1 MSDTQSLTRTALPE
15 KLPDWG
21 VLVLE
26 SHHAPD
32 FRMEW
37 RTHSFVKVLY
47 ALSGSGD
54 VLIRD
59 QSYPWSARD
68 LVVVPPRHRNRLVDA
83 PGSAT
88 SVYVLC
94 VATSLLQFDRTFVR
108 QLRPGPVRRSAHL
121 ANQVESRLRHLLFE
135 QSRANLQ
142 TPVSMVAD
150 ALQLLALVASQPAPV
165 KRLRDDNR
173 EPTFAS
179 ELDAYLESLSA
190 NFFEATTIEAAAA
203 QAGIPRRRFTGL
215 FRERTGVTWLEYVHG
230 LRIDHACR
238 LLRETTTPIP
248 SIAFECGFGDL
259 STFYRV
265 FRRRCGVSPGRWRE
279 EGT

>member
-1 MSDTQSLTRTALPE
+1 MSNAQPLTRTALPE
-15 KLPDWG
+15 TLPDWG

-37 RTHSFVKVLY
+37 RTHGFVKVLY
-47 ALSGSGD
+47 ALSGSGE

-59 QSYPWSARD
+59 KAYPWTARD
-68 LVVVPPRHRNRLVDA
+68 LVVVPPRHRNRIVDA
-83 PGSAT
+83 PGIAT

-94 VATSLLQFDRTFVR
+94 VATSLLRFDPEFAC
-108 QLRPGPVRRSAHL
+108 QLQPGQVRRSVHL

-135 QSRANLQ
+135 QSRGSRE
-142 TPVSMVAD
+142 TPIAMVAD
-150 ALQLLALVASQPAPV
+150 ALQLLALVASQPRPAGRQ
-165 KRLRDDNR
+165 KDDSS
-173 EPTFAS
+173 ETPFEG
-179 ELDAYLESLSA
+179 ELDAYLESLAA
-190 NFFEATTIEAAAA
+190 NFFEATTIDAAAD
-203 QAGIPRRRFTGL
+203 QAGIPRRRFTEL
-215 FRERTGVTWLEYVHG
+215 FRERTGTTWLEYVHG

-279 EGT
+279 ERG